1 MTGMLRRIIRVS
13 GKEGRR
19 LVFPVLLSLLD
30 SFLHMGMFAV
40 MVSAIIDLLN
50 GDFTGEKLGVYFAVL
65 AIMFILRAVLGSV
78 GYAQIQYRGSDI
90 ITGLRLRL
98 GDHIRS
104 LNLGYFNRNSIG
116 KLSAVLTTDIS
127 DFETALT
134 HIFSQFCKAIFFTA
148 LALVFAFGIDWR
160 FGLGVLVIIA
170 AVLPLL
176 VRAGTV
182 ASGRALTLRS
192 SVEGVVSRV
201 VEYVNGIKT
210 FKLYNLT
217 GEKFEA
223 LDRSFRDLKRESI
236 KMELSVMPWSIS
248 FSVITSCIIP
258 LSLIAGSLV
267 MTRGLLAPAT
277 YIIVVM
283 IAISISVMMSS
294 LGSLYPLMNFLDRA
308 ALNIL
313 ALLDEKPFPFQK
325 EKADFPDYGISF
337 KDVSFRYTEEV
348 EVLKHVSFA
357 AKPGTTTALVGP
369 SGSGKTTITSLI
381 SRFWDVTEGCIK
393 IGGEDIRDIAPDGL
407 TERMAVVFQDV
418 YLLNDTVLNNIR
430 AGKPDVSREE
440 VEAAAKA
447 ACCHDFIMKMPEG
460 YDTMV
465 GEGGSTL
472 SGGERQRISIA
483 RALIKD
489 APIVLLDETTSSL
502 DADNEA
508 EINRAFDL
516 LMKGKTV
523 IVIAHRL
530 GTITGADNILVI
542 DGGRIAESGSHS
554 ELLRKGGWYERMYKE
569 QQQAKNWRIS
579 SGKEQRTMNKE
590 R

>member
-1 MTGMLRRIIRVS
+1 MTGMLRRIIQVS
-13 GKEGRR
+13 GKDSRR
-19 LVFPVLLSLLD
+19 LALPVALSLLD
-30 SFLHMGMFAV
+30 SLLHMGMFAV
-40 MVSAIIDLLN
+40 MVTTIIDLLK
-50 GDFTGEKLGVYFAVL
+50 GDFSGGKPGVYAAVL
-65 AIMFILRAVLGSV
+65 AAMFVLRAVLGSI
-78 GYAQIQYRGSDI
+78 GYAEIQYRGSDI
-90 ITGLRLRL
+90 TTALRLRL

-104 LNLGYFNRNSIG
+104 LNLGYFNKNSIG
-116 KLSAVLTTDIS
+116 KLSATLTTDIS

-134 HIFSQFCKAIFFTA
+134 HSLSLFCKAVFFTA
-148 LALVFAFGIDWR
+148 LALIFAFGIDWR
-160 FGLGVLVIIA
+160 FGLGVLALTGA
-170 AVLPLL
+170 ALPLL

-182 ASGRALTLRS
+182 SSERAVTLRS

-201 VEYVNGIKT
+201 LEYVNGIRT

-223 LDRSFRDLKRESI
+223 LDTSFRVLKKESI
-236 KMELSVMPWSIS
+236 KMELSLVPWSIG
-248 FSVITSCIIP
+248 FSVVTSCIIP
-258 LSLIAGSLV
+258 LTLIAGAVLIG
-267 MTRGLLAPAT
+267 RGLPDPAT
-277 YIIVVM
+277 YIVIVM
-283 IAISISVMMSS
+283 IAISLSVMMSS

-313 ALLDEKPFPFQK
+313 SLLEEKPFPFQK
-325 EKADFPDYGISF
+325 EKADLADYGVSF
-337 KDVSFRYTEEV
+337 EDVSFRYTDDV
-348 EVLKHVSFA
+348 EVLKHVSFT

-381 SRFWDVTEGCIK
+381 SRFWDVTEGGVK
-393 IGGEDIRDIAPDGL
+393 IGGEDIRNIAPDGL

-430 AGKPDVSREE
+430 VGKPGASREE

-447 ACCHDFIMKMPEG
+447 ACCHDFITKMPEA

-483 RALIKD
+483 RALVKD

-530 GTITGADNILVI
+530 GTITGADKILVI
-542 DGGRIAESGSHS
+542 EGGRIAESGNHS
-554 ELLRKGGWYERMYKE
+554 ELLKNDGWYARMYEE
-569 QQQAKNWRIS
+569 QKKARNWRV
-579 SGKEQRTMNKE
+579 SGGTMNNM
-590 R
+590 